1 MSYSSSSLL
10 RREPGDIDNSSLID
24 KNQSNNNRIGND
36 DCVQLRFGLRHTVH
50 FEMVPESL
58 WLFLKKYYRCNGSAI
73 CRKVTY
79 RKGLNKPELDLY
91 PVRFYFHQKL
101 I

>member
-1 MSYSSSSLL
+1 VSYSSSSSLL

-36 DCVQLRFGLRHTVH
+36 DCVQLRFGLRHTIH

-91 PVRFYFHQKL
+91 PVKILFSSKN
-101 I
+101 